1 MFFKDNGIK
10 EIEKKDTNWLKM
22 VIITVVFVKI
32 KNKERDN
39 LNGWMVRLTV
49 ENGKMVKD
57 MELDFGFQKM
67 EIVIWDNGRKEL
79 YKVKGYIK
87 LITVTLS

>member
-1 MFFKDNGIK
+1 
-10 EIEKKDTNWLKM
+10 
-22 VIITVVFVKI
+22 
-32 KNKERDN
+32 
-39 LNGWMVRLTV
+39 MVRLTV